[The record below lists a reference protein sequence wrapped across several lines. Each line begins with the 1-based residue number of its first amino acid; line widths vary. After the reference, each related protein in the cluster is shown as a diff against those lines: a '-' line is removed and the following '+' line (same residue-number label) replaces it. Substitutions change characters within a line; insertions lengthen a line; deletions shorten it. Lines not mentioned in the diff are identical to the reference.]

1 MSATPW
7 LEVVSPGAFAS
18 VQDAGRRGW
27 RRVGVP
33 WAGVLDPRLMR
44 VANALV
50 GNDGGAPVIEC
61 FDGGL
66 QLAAR
71 DGALRLAV
79 AGDATVE
86 LESAGERRLLS
97 SWRSLTLAAGSRA
110 PAARARPSMPPKAA
124 RA

>member
-1 MSATPW
+1 MADEW
-7 LEVVSPGAFAS
+7 AALGIRVNAIAPGAFAS

-44 VANALV
+44 VANALA
-50 GNDGGAPVIEC
+50 GNDGGAPAIEC

-71 DGALRLAV
+71 ALR
-79 AGDATVE
+79 DA
-86 LESAGERRLLS
+86 LWPRR
-97 SWRSLTLAAGSRA
+97 RRPG
-110 PAARARPSMPPKAA
+110 PA
-124 RA
+124 